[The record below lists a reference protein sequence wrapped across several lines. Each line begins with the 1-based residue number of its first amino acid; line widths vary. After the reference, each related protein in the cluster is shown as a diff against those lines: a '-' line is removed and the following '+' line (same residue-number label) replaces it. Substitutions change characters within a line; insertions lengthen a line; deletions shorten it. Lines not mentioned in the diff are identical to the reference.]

1 MFAGYFFSTGDPFLA
16 DSATPGRSLCL
27 RLTFAY
33 GMMVYSGQMACTR
46 TIRFDPR
53 DLIMSPYLTCPKCGK
68 GAYGVLDV
76 HSNRCQRRCRECWH
90 TSHVPLPKLTKKI
103 VYVDQFAYSN
113 ILKMLCPD
121 VQGHEGAASDPF
133 WKELFETLGVVRHLQ
148 LVAFPDS
155 REHHNETLTSPF
167 GELLK
172 STHEYF
178 SCGESFIHAEGIKI
192 RQIGQAANCWLN
204 NEPLVFDLNA
214 EKISSGRLHD
224 WDGRMY
230 ITVNGVLPGTVQGLR
245 TSRNRTHTALQDV
258 FAQWQVEKKSFKE
271 VYAAEKSSH
280 RQALIRGYVRQ
291 TEQRA
296 QMAQRIA
303 SGQIP
308 TLDLE
313 TLNEMMPSWEENQ
326 MFSLQQ
332 HFVIHAQ
339 DKKKGLERLGAFLRS
354 DAIDNT
360 PFNLVSAAMFA
371 SLSRKAASGQ
381 KRIPSQGM
389 ANDVEV
395 ISALLPY
402 SDAMFV
408 DNECRELLRAIPKEY
423 KLPFCCQVFSYN
435 TRAEFIRYL
444 TDIRDSVS
452 PEHLKLLEQVYG
464 PDPLKPPT
472 SIYGV
477 NRARKGVA

>member
-1 MFAGYFFSTGDPFLA
+1 MTEG
-16 DSATPGRSLCL
+16 
-27 RLTFAY
+27 
-33 GMMVYSGQMACTR
+33 R

-53 DLIMSPYLTCPKCGK
+53 DLIMSPYLTCPTCGK
-68 GAYGVLDV
+68 EAYGVLGVDG
-76 HSNRCQRRCRECWH
+76 NRCHRRCRDCWY
-90 TSHVPLPKLTKKI
+90 TRYVPLPKLKKKI
-103 VYVDQFAYSN
+103 VYIDQFAYSN

-121 VQGHEGAASDPF
+121 VQGHKGGVSDPF
-133 WKELFETLGVVRHLQ
+133 WKQLFETLSVVRHLQ

-167 GELLK
+167 GEFGELLK
-172 STHEYF
+172 STYEYF

-204 NEPLVFDLNA
+204 NEPIVFDLNA

-224 WDGRMY
+224 WDGRIY

-245 TSRNRTHTALQDV
+245 EGRNRTHAALQDV

-271 VYAAEKSSH
+271 VYAAEKSSY
-280 RQALIRGYVRQ
+280 RQALIRGYVSQLNR
-291 TEQRA
+291 RA

-303 SGQIP
+303 AGQMP
-308 TLDLE
+308 TFDLE

-339 DKKKGLERLGAFLRS
+339 DEKKGLERLGAFLRS
-354 DAIDNT
+354 DTIDNT
-360 PFNLVSAAMFA
+360 PFNLVGAAMFA
-371 SLSRKAASGQ
+371 SLSRKAAGGQ
-381 KRIPSQGM
+381 KRRPSQGM
-389 ANDVEV
+389 GNDVEV

-402 SDAMFV
+402 CDAMFV

-423 KLPFCCQVFSYN
+423 KFPFRCQVFSYN
-435 TRAEFIRYL
+435 TRGVHPL
-444 TDIRDSVS
+444 
-452 PEHLKLLEQVYG
+452 
-464 PDPLKPPT
+464 PDGHKGLSIAGT
-472 SIYGV
+472 SE
-477 NRARKGVA
+477 VA